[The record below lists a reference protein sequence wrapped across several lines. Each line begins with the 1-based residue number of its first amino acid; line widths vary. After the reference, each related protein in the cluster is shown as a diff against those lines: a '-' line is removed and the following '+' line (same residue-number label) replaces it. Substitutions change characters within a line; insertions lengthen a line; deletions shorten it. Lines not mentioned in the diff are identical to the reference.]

1 MGLCLAT
8 ATTTPGLAFQLHAV
22 RGISAAGRSGG
33 GHDLGGRRSA
43 ACRHAVRDDGH
54 DDARRRSHALQEEST
69 EESPPLSL
77 RGSAGRG
84 AKPGGNKDVAALV
97 LSALLLGNPQL
108 SDAAATTTAA
118 AAGAQGVD
126 TATQQNRLIADLE
139 EKLTSLR
146 VSSGQPAEA
155 PPTRQV
161 SEAPTSVSE
170 QQQADSTE
178 SRRTEGATA
187 SPQQSSSATTAGA
200 QQASQQQAA
209 AAAAAADDDASA
221 AAAGA
226 YTVGALG
233 TVGGEP
239 LVKLQEYT
247 FSVKLPEL
255 NLPRV
260 GPITVPAEGGLFGA
274 PGSAG
279 KVEAV
284 PGLPG
289 GEVVRDVLVRVQK
302 GDDVD
307 GLLRSISAMV
317 PTQAGYHR

>member
-1 MGLCLAT
+1 MAVGLCLAT

-22 RGISAAGRSGG
+22 RGISTAGRSGR

-43 ACRHAVRDDGH
+43 ACRHAVVSNDGH
-54 DDARRRSHALQEEST
+54 GDARRRSHALQEEST
-69 EESPPLSL
+69 EEPPPLSPG
-77 RGSAGRG
+77 GSDGRG
-84 AKPGGNKDVAALV
+84 GRAGGSKDVAALV

-108 SDAAATTTAA
+108 SDAAAPTTAA
-118 AAGAQGVD
+118 SAGAQGAD

-139 EKLTSLR
+139 NKLTSLH
-146 VSSGQPAEA
+146 QPAQA
-155 PPTRQV
+155 PPKTQA
-161 SEAPTSVSE
+161 SEAPASASE
-170 QQQADSTE
+170 QQQAGSTE
-178 SRRTEGATA
+178 SRRTESATA
-187 SPQQSSSATTAGA
+187 SPQQSSATAGGA
-200 QQASQQQAA
+200 QQASQQAAADASAA
-209 AAAAAADDDASA
+209 AAGAS

-233 TVGGEP
+233 TIGGTP
-239 LVKLQEYT
+239 IVKLQEYT

-274 PGSAG
+274 PGSR
-279 KVEAV
+279 KVEAM

-289 GEVVRDVLVRVQK
+289 AEVVRDVLVRVQK

-317 PTQAGYHR
+317 PKQADYNR

>member
-8 ATTTPGLAFQLHAV
+8 ATTTPGLAFQLHAM
-22 RGISAAGRSGG
+22 RGISAAGRSGR
-33 GHDLGGRRSA
+33 GHDLGGRRPA
-43 ACRHAVRDDGH
+43 ACRHAVVRDDGH
-54 DDARRRSHALQEEST
+54 DDARRRSHALQGEST
-69 EESPPLSL
+69 EEPTPLSP
-77 RGSAGRG
+77 RGSDGRG
-84 AKPGGNKDVAALV
+84 GRAGGSKDVTALV

-108 SDAAATTTAA
+108 SDAAAPTTAA
-118 AAGAQGVD
+118 SAGAQGAD

-139 EKLTSLR
+139 NKLTSLH
-146 VSSGQPAEA
+146 QPAQA
-155 PPTRQV
+155 PPMTQA
-161 SEAPTSVSE
+161 SKAPASASE
-170 QQQADSTE
+170 QQQAGSTE

-187 SPQQSSSATTAGA
+187 SPQQSSATAGGA
-200 QQASQQQAA
+200 QQASQQAA
-209 AAAAAADDDASA
+209 AAPADVSA

-233 TVGGEP
+233 TIGGEP
-239 LVKLQEYT
+239 IVKLQEYT

-260 GPITVPAEGGLFGA
+260 GPITVPAEGGLFEA

-279 KVEAV
+279 KVEAL

-289 GEVVRDVLVRVQK
+289 AEVVRDVLVRVQK

-317 PTQAGYHR
+317 PKQADYNR